1 MHRFSCEKQFL
12 RLHIMNFSVLMSVY
26 IKEKPVYLKECLE
39 SLALQTLQAP
49 EIILVEDGPITTEL
63 SEVIDFFCQSLPIK
77 RIKFTQNQGLA
88 AALNEGLR
96 NCSHELVVR
105 MDTDDIALPM
115 RFKRQI
121 DFMNANLKIS
131 VSSAWIE
138 ERDNDMHEKGFL
150 KVLPEKHI
158 DIIRFAKR
166 RNPFNHP
173 VTIFRKSAVLAV
185 GGYPLVFPED
195 YALWSLM
202 LVKGYTFA
210 NIPEVLL
217 YMRTGEAF
225 IDRRGLDFF
234 KGEIGLLKFQK
245 SIGFLNTFEFL
256 TSLALRAAIRLPPR
270 SIRKIFYQT
279 MR

>member
-1 MHRFSCEKQFL
+1 
-12 RLHIMNFSVLMSVY
+12 MNFSVLMSVY
-26 IKEKPVYLKECLE
+26 IKENPIYLKECLE
-39 SLALQTLQAP
+39 SLVMQTLQAP
-49 EIILVEDGPITTEL
+49 EIILVEDGPITSNL
-63 SEVIDFFCQSLPIK
+63 SEVIDFYYQSLPIK
-77 RIKFTQNQGLA
+77 RIKFAQNQGLA

-96 NCSHELVVR
+96 NCSHELVIR
-105 MDTDDIALPM
+105 MDTDDIALPI

-121 DFMNANLKIS
+121 DFMIANKNIS

-138 ERDNDMHEKGFL
+138 ERDHEMHEKGFL

-185 GGYPLVFPED
+185 GSYPLVFPED

-234 KGEIGLLKFQK
+234 KGEVGLLKFQK
-245 SIGFLNTFEFL
+245 SIGFLNIFEFL

-270 SIRKIFYQT
+270 SIRKILYQT